1 MKKIASITT
10 LITLITFMFVL
21 SAHAYDA
28 WSDCVRKITMEQN
41 PDGSW
46 YA

>member
-21 SAHAYDA
+21 SAHRLRRM
-28 WSDCVRKITMEQN
+28 VRLCTQN
-41 PDGSW
+41 HYGAKS
-46 YA
+46 